1 MITNTGKEIIA
12 KYLIGQAPA
21 YASYIAFGCGERPL
35 LTATP
40 HDYPTYVAKDSLS
53 FEMFRSQITSRGY
66 VSEGGQ
72 QYVVLTA
79 DLPTEERYEITE
91 VGIFSAGSNPAANAN
106 NSRTLYAFTE
116 NENWEYHTET
126 AALKLTKYTNALHSD
141 NNTYAIEIADPVF
154 QTNANNLTFSSAQR
168 NLRYEKP
175 RFLNNTIL
183 MAGDVTDLVDS
194 STIIT
199 IAGTGTTVTVTT
211 SIPHK
216 LRVGESVS
224 ISGVSPTQYNMI
236 DKVIT
241 AVTEN
246 TITYASTATGAY
258 VSGGSVAFPRLIV
271 KSGNHIHLASN
282 GLNLSQNAPADELR
296 LAFSIISKDGSSTVS
311 PSAAR
316 IILEFSS
323 SDASESGEYARFEI
337 DAIDNAGVYDFDNNR
352 YYAAKKQLQ
361 DLTMTSSFNWA
372 NVSVIKVYTS
382 ILDGTGTPSSDYYIS
397 LDAIRL
403 ENLNTV
409 NPLYGLTGYTI
420 VKNDTASTIIK
431 DINTSNVAEFRFAL
445 DVA

>member
-21 YASYIAFGCGERPL
+21 YASYIAFGCGARPL
-35 LTATP
+35 STTDD
-40 HDYPTYVAKDSLS
+40 HDYASYAVKDSLS

-66 VSEGGQ
+66 VTENGLP
-72 QYVVLTA
+72 YVVLTA
-79 DLPTEERYEITE
+79 ELPTEERYEITE

-126 AALKLTKYTNALHSD
+126 AALKLAKYTNALHSD
-141 NNTYAIEIADPVF
+141 ETYTIETTDSAF
-154 QTNANNLTFSSAQR
+154 QTNANNLTFSAAQR

-183 MAGDVTDLVDS
+183 MAGDVTDLITS
-194 STIIT
+194 SSVST
-199 IAGTGTTVTVTT
+199 IAGTGTLVTVTT
-211 SIPHK
+211 ETPHK
-216 LRVGESVS
+216 LRVGELVT
-224 ISGVSPTQYNMI
+224 ISGVNPTQYNMV

-241 AVTEN
+241 AITTD
-246 TITYASTATGAY
+246 TITYASTATGSY
-258 VSGGSVAFPRLIV
+258 VSGGSVAFPRIIV
-271 KSGNHIHLASN
+271 KSGNHIHLASS
-282 GLNLSQNAPADELR
+282 GLNLSQNAPGDELR
-296 LAFSIISKDGSSTVS
+296 LAFSIINKIGTDVSS
-311 PSAAR
+311 PSSAR

-337 DAIDNAGVYDFDNNR
+337 DAIDGSGTYDFDNNR
-352 YYAAKKQLQ
+352 YYSAKKQLQ

-372 NVSVIKVYTS
+372 NVSVVKVYTC
-382 ILDGTGTPSSDYYIS
+382 ILDGTGTPTNDYYVS

-420 VKNDTASTIIK
+420 VKNASASTILK
-431 DINTSNVAEFRFAL
+431 DINTSNIAEFRFAL